1 MGAGSNPGTAQEVQN
16 EVATNDV
23 PELAPSRETNQALP
37 PAARVLQF
45 HRQPRK
51 LSTCTACGDHFFACQ
66 SWHSLC
72 FQCFAGNR
80 LYLALARY
88 REARS

>member
-1 MGAGSNPGTAQEVQN
+1 MGLTLVHPQGGTESKTKEGDTSNSA
-16 EVATNDV
+16 
-23 PELAPSRETNQALP
+23 LAAAENQRRAI
-37 PAARVLQF
+37 VLQF

-51 LSTCTACGDHFFACQ
+51 LSTCTACGDHFFVCQ
-66 SWHSLC
+66 SWHTYC

-80 LYLALARY
+80 LYSALARY